1 MTSPASLAG
10 FFISDVIQREAGLID
25 PDDLIPRTPFHG
37 ALRYGEYRPHEPVPL
52 SGVLAVGYSSLCC
65 YGAAARRQGNRNMS
79 SQTCLN
85 KPKILAGGALF
96 STLDAHEL
104 ELFVRF
110 ASVNAFDAGT
120 VICAQGSDG
129 NAMYVIASGRVEISL
144 VAAGGMQILAGTLEP
159 GDTFGEISLLDGK
172 QRTATA
178 RTLEPCELLSIR
190 RDDLLA
196 CLQQQPLIAI
206 KLLAALASR
215 LRMTDELIQDS
226 LALNLPAK
234 LARAV
239 LRLAKAYGYNTADGV
254 KIDVPLYEDELA
266 YRLKTPKEK
275 IAAQIDIWQDQ
286 GLLEVVNERLVIR
299 DPYRFAMQ
307 V

>member
-1 MTSPASLAG
+1 
-10 FFISDVIQREAGLID
+10 
-25 PDDLIPRTPFHG
+25 
-37 ALRYGEYRPHEPVPL
+37 
-52 SGVLAVGYSSLCC
+52 
-65 YGAAARRQGNRNMS
+65 MS

-254 KIDVPLYEDELA
+254 KTDVPLYEDELA

-286 GLLEVVNERLVIR
+286 SLLEVVNERLVIR